1 MRLFDVVQGQIIIDN
16 QDIRDVTQKSLRE
29 AIGIIPQDLSLF
41 NRTLMENIRYGRV
54 NASDDEVIEAA
65 KRANAREFIIGL
77 PEGYKTLVGERG

>member
-1 MRLFDVVQGQIIIDN
+1 
-16 QDIRDVTQKSLRE
+16 
-29 AIGIIPQDLSLF
+29 
-41 NRTLMENIRYGRV
+41 MENIRYGRV